1 MANSMELED
10 IYNLLTTYL
19 VLLFLEY
26 EEAKYLGCWTHK
38 IWMGY

>member
-19 VLLFLEY
+19 VLFLEY
-26 EEAKYLGCWTHK
+26 EEAKYLGC
-38 IWMGY
+38 